1 MPTPLVAGNWKMNT
15 TLAEAVDLA
24 SAMRDPL
31 DAIQGVEKVICPPF
45 ISLKAVKDALDG
57 SSSRM
62 GAQNMHYEER
72 GAFTGEVSPRM
83 VADLCQY
90 VILGHSE
97 RRQRFWETDEV
108 VNRKVRAALAVG
120 LRPILCVGEGLEERE
135 EGLAESVVTAQLHGA
150 LSRVSSVD
158 ALAVAY
164 EPIWAIGT
172 GVAATG
178 EAAEAIMGGH
188 TPRPGGGL
196 RRCRGPAGAV
206 AVRRQRHAG
215 QRSGVCKPAQ
225 RQRRAGRRRQPQRG
239 ELRGDSAGYG
249 GRVGDKRMPLS
260 REEFQAGHIDLAIPV
275 RQVLE
280 SRPDL
285 SFN

>member
-178 EAAEAIMGGH
+178 EAAEAIMG
-188 TPRPGGGL
+188 
-196 RRCRGPAGAV
+196 AI
-206 AVRRQRHAG
+206 
-215 QRSGVCKPAQ
+215 
-225 RQRRAGRRRQPQRG
+225 RRALA
-239 ELRGDSAGYG
+239 EAYGDAEAQQVPLLYG
-249 GRVGDKRMPLS
+249 GSVTPDNVAEYASQPNVNGALVGGASLN
-260 REEFQAGHIDLAIPV
+260 A
-275 RQVLE
+275 E
-280 SRPDL
+280 SFVGIARGMAEG
-285 SFN
+285 